1 VQASALRVGPHRGP
15 PFVLTPA
22 SLHPRNAQELRRVPG
37 SQELLVIALVALF
50 VLGPERLPGLA
61 RTAAKGLVKL
71 RNYGVT
77 ASKELRG
84 VADLSDIEREVNDLR
99 RELQR
104 TRADLRRAMRE
115 TVASSSSSSA
125 APRPTVDPSPATSS
139 SGAGPSAV
147 PEQSAVEAA
156 ATDQPVDGSTGPRD
170 V

>member
-1 VQASALRVGPHRGP
+1 
-15 PFVLTPA
+15 
-22 SLHPRNAQELRRVPG
+22 VPG

-61 RTAAKGLVKL
+61 RSAAKGLNRL

-84 VADLSDIEREVNDLR
+84 VADLSEIEREVNDLR
-99 RELQR
+99 RELAR

-115 TVASSSSSSA
+115 TVASSTSTPTSTPSSRPVPQVESV
-125 APRPTVDPSPATSS
+125 APEDDA
-139 SGAGPSAV
+139 AV
-147 PEQSAVEAA
+147 PADER
-156 ATDQPVDGSTGPRD
+156 TDDADGTPSTPG

>member
-1 VQASALRVGPHRGP
+1 M
-15 PFVLTPA
+15 
-22 SLHPRNAQELRRVPG
+22 PG

-61 RTAAKGLVKL
+61 RSAAKGLVKL

-84 VADLSDIEREVNDLR
+84 VADLGDIEREVNDLR

-115 TVASSSSSSA
+115 TVASSPSPSPSPSASA
-125 APRPTVDPSPATSS
+125 AAHELSRPEGD
-139 SGAGPSAV
+139 GAQGIVQDEGASAARPPQADGP
-147 PEQSAVEAA
+147 
-156 ATDQPVDGSTGPRD
+156 TGPLDERRD
-170 V
+170 